1 MTSLALGPTKSKQDA
16 ALKQDSALKQDAAP
30 KQEAEAMELVAFE
43 TEVLYERIE
52 ELESEVKKYQHLLQR
67 IKYAVDS
74 DENVKEKIVHILN
87 PPKLKTYNIT
97 TID

>member
-1 MTSLALGPTKSKQDA
+1 MTSLALGPTKSKPDA
-16 ALKQDSALKQDAAP
+16 ALKQDANQKD
-30 KQEAEAMELVAFE
+30 EAMELVAFE

-52 ELESEVKKYQHLLQR
+52 ELECEVKKYQHLLQR

-74 DENVKEKIVHILN
+74 DENVKEKVVHILN
-87 PPKLKTYNIT
+87 PPKLKTYKVT